1 MKKVFPI
8 DWKKIHPEQ
17 RPMSTDMYY
26 TALANRV
33 LKVLEE
39 TGISAVLQNE
49 DAMRDAAVRLT
60 AWFEDICS
68 GNMLWSVVNTVSR
81 QRFGKPLPFYDT
93 SNYYPGEPNIQD
105 IQLLLWDIIQSHY
118 QDRIIN
124 PENAGIEMA
133 ADVICGIFDE
143 EYETAPETEELME
156 YLADPTIVSDYWKA
170 RKAMEWFSLDS
181 YLSLRSRIDLME
193 AFEEQ
198 EYNEMFHLKA
208 YTMRLVHAFVS
219 QRYLM
224 QLTAAEWLSM
234 ATHREMNIDIT
245 HMQPGGYEILQ
256 RGEETFLLRDL
267 ISGEELR
274 VQTES
279 FDTGWLKTMAL
290 GIKKIFCQLIGY
302 NGKLYQCG
310 TMVSDPRKE
319 VEERQLK
326 AIRERLSMEDNAR
339 YSHEIFQQ
347 KAGAPIVFL
356 RGIDEFIDF
365 HIKRLGTKESAGF
378 RKKMERYLRE
388 NSEQGMVAMMS
399 DPEHGFLT
407 ISSAIPAIKAPNNP
421 WYNQAYA
428 QKNALNLMVQHQSL
442 DYYAAV
448 YLVENG
454 MLPDAALTSTKGYE
468 HGRKLVQN
476 NARYMVDYFFAKH
489 KD

>member
-8 DWKKIHPEQ
+8 DWKKIHPDG

-26 TALANRV
+26 TALGNRV

-39 TGISAVLQNE
+39 TGIIAVLKKE
-49 DAMRDAAVRLT
+49 DMMRDAAVRLT

-68 GNMLWSVVNTVSR
+68 GNKLWSVVNTVSR
-81 QRFGKPLPFYDT
+81 QRFGKPLPFFDT
-93 SNYYPGEPNIQD
+93 SDYYPGEPNIQD

-133 ADVICGIFDE
+133 AEMICDIFDE
-143 EYETAPETEELME
+143 EYETAPETEELMD
-156 YLADPTIVSDYWKA
+156 YLADPTIASDYWKA
-170 RKAMEWFSLDS
+170 RKAMEWFSLGS
-181 YLSLRSRIDLME
+181 YLSLRSKIDLLE
-193 AFEEQ
+193 ALEEQ
-198 EYNEMFHLKA
+198 EHNEMFHLKA
-208 YTMRLVHAFVS
+208 YTMRLVHTFVS

-245 HMQPGGYEILQ
+245 HIQNGGYEILQ

-279 FDTGWLKTMAL
+279 FDTGWLKTMAS

-310 TMVSDPRKE
+310 AMVSDPCKE
-319 VEERQLK
+319 VEEGYINS
-326 AIRERLSMEDNAR
+326 IRERLNMEDNAR
-339 YSHEIFQQ
+339 YSHELFLQ

-356 RGIDEFIDF
+356 KGIDEFMDF
-365 HIKRLGTKESAGF
+365 HIKRLGSKESEGF
-378 RKKMERYLRE
+378 RKEMERYLRE
-388 NSEQGMVAMMS
+388 SSEQGMVAMMS
-399 DPEHGFLT
+399 DPEQGYLT
-407 ISSAIPAIKAPNNP
+407 ISCAIPAIKAPNNP
-421 WYNQAYA
+421 WYNQTYA
-428 QKNALNLMVQHQSL
+428 QKNALNLMVRHQSL

-468 HGRKLVQN
+468 HGRKLVQD